1 MAEGVGAKVRVVRCP
16 KCDKLLP
23 ELPDFTVYR
32 CGGCSATLQVSK
44 FEKKFFL
51 SFFVVVV
58 VVVVVIFVLF
68 RSPGNTAKKRNPLTD
83 YSSER
88 SDGGDVKCFDNSE
101 SCSEKKGVNPD
112 AGSETD
118 RESIEV
124 GFKREEKMLLNSGAN
139 SINSSA
145 SITENRDVSKKPNA
159 SSLHGLHSRSGMRD
173 RCSIWCRSSRA
184 QVTDRN
190 SNADELVKEEL
201 EVQYTDQYRRTQ
213 QTQVSMGEE
222 RCRASIICG
231 LPRDQMNG
239 VPIAPYADEGPSS
252 QQMKLTHGSGNGG
265 PAMKQKR
272 EGANKAEYLEQD
284 PAQLLRKLDELRDQL
299 HRSCEVV
306 DRPKDRIP
314 KKRREASSSYN
325 HQGHGIW
332 FPEGSSSLNPDSSL
346 HPCMPNGYSMGLP
359 NFYPGYGEPFV
370 SQALG
375 RTSYHCHVQYPER
388 AMCNCPCGHLDLDP
402 LISYNHEGFYPQPA
416 CSCVRCYN
424 KHQVLP
430 AQAPPAFIS
439 NRRVPYLVNNHG
451 FNHVDG
457 SSVSGSRSYN
467 QTYGSSS
474 LYSHEPQSQQR
485 ATFPGKTDSRP
496 CQPKAG
502 AAPFVVCCNCFE
514 LLLLPQKLKLT
525 VEKCFKLRC
534 GSCFQVISLELDGK
548 RLVTSAP
555 PPVMPATMI
564 GNGSNDGLN
573 EDFPSQSHAS
583 GHPDTSYSEDY
594 DSPGYN
600 IQSRVENLVSPPTSS
615 HEMTGKKYD
624 LNFSDPEKM
633 LGLSTCSSRSEDVES
648 PDSKRCQRDAPSSVE
663 LPFEDEVTS
672 DVPGLPLREH
682 LAHPLSN
689 QITYG
694 SGKGSTSRRY
704 NQEKVSFNGNFQQ
717 NSVKDVQAAT
727 EIDLSVDEYSNPDFS
742 QDSWEVRRD
751 EEQPRIGKDDDSFF
765 AGLIKKTFKD
775 ISLFNQ
781 SVKDDRSKVSING
794 HPISDHLVKKAEKL
808 AGPVYPGEYWY
819 DYRAGFW
826 GVMGHPCLG
835 IIPVPIQG
843 TYFMKLLRTSD
854 RGLVV
859 PLSHLR
865 RRLIALLKL
874 LPSFVLLLQ
883 YHELIVDNK
892 QIFPLHHFNEAGCL
906 YFWEMQWLKRTWC
919 DSSTEILA
927 QEIKIRGEREERPV
941 WEQFDRNHTV
951 VNSSTERGNEINLGS
966 PLSAVSA
973 HPHLEG
979 PPRRSER
986 GEEVD
991 KGKER
996 EKEVVDEDK
1005 EAVTTIVLEDE
1016 DVDTIYSE
1024 DGKMSTP
1031 FIVRMSMRSGSLGMM
1046 MVVWR
1051 PSMAMSWRAPP
1062 LHLAFLHQGEPE
1074 PLWRSRDGW
1083 GLGVVKRD
1091 WEKGLGGEGQIS
1103 EHMHSG

>member
-32 CGGCSATLQVSK
+32 CGGCSATLQ
-44 FEKKFFL
+44 
-51 SFFVVVV
+51 
-58 VVVVVIFVLF
+58 
-68 RSPGNTAKKRNPLTD
+68 AKKRNPSTD
-83 YSSER
+83 YSLER

-112 AGSETD
+112 SGSETD

-124 GFKREEKMLLNSGAN
+124 GFRREEKMLLHSGAN

-145 SITENRDVSKKPNA
+145 SMTENRDVSQKPNA
-159 SSLHGLHSRSGMRD
+159 SSLHGLLPSGSGIRD
-173 RCSIWCRSSRA
+173 RYSIWCRSSRA

-190 SNADELVKEEL
+190 SNADELVKEKL
-201 EVQYTDQYRRTQ
+201 EVQSTDLHRRTQ

-252 QQMKLTHGSGNGG
+252 QQMKLTHGYGNGG
-265 PAMKQKR
+265 PTMKQKR
-272 EGANKAEYLEQD
+272 ERADKAEYLEQD

-299 HRSCEVV
+299 RRSCEVV

-314 KKRREASSSYN
+314 KNRREASSSYN
-325 HQGHGIW
+325 HQGHGTW
-332 FPEGSSSLNPDSSL
+332 FPEGLSSLNRDSSL
-346 HPCMPNGYSMGLP
+346 HPCIPNGYSTGLP

-388 AMCNCPCGHLDLDP
+388 PMCNCPCGHLDLDP
-402 LISYNHEGFYPQPA
+402 VISYHHEGFYPQPA
-416 CSCVRCYN
+416 CSCVHCYN

-439 NRRVPYLVNNHG
+439 NKRVPYLENNHG
-451 FNHVDG
+451 FYHVDG
-457 SSVSGSRSYN
+457 PSVSGSRSYN

-474 LYSHEPQSQQR
+474 LYSHEQQSQQS
-485 ATFPGKTDSRP
+485 AAFPGKTDSRP

-548 RLVTSAP
+548 RLVTSARP
-555 PPVMPATMI
+555 PATPATKI
-564 GNGSNDGLN
+564 SNGSNDGLN
-573 EDFPSQSHAS
+573 EDFLPQSHANR
-583 GHPDTSYSEDY
+583 HPDTSYSEDY

-600 IQSRVENLVSPPTSS
+600 IQSMVENLVSPPTSS

-624 LNFSDPEKM
+624 LNFSHADKM
-633 LGLSTCSSRSEDVES
+633 QGISTSSSRSEDVES
-648 PDSKRCQRDAPSSVE
+648 PDSQMCQRDAPSSAE

-689 QITYG
+689 QVTYG

-704 NQEKVSFNGNFQQ
+704 NQKKIASFNGNFQQ
-717 NSVKDVQAAT
+717 NSEKDVQAAT

-751 EEQPRIGKDDDSFF
+751 EDQHRIGKDDDSFF
-765 AGLIKKTFKD
+765 AGLMKKTFKD

-781 SVKDDRSKVSING
+781 SGKDDRSKVSING

-808 AGPVYPGEYWY
+808 AGPVYPGKYWY

-835 IIPVPIQG
+835 IIPPFIEEFNYPMPQNCAGGNTGVIVNGRELHQRDLD
-843 TYFMKLLRTSD
+843 LLVS
-854 RGLVV
+854 RGLSPNADQSYIIEISGKV
-859 PLSHLR
+859 
-865 RRLIALLKL
+865 
-874 LPSFVLLLQ
+874 F
-883 YHELIVDNK
+883 D
-892 QIFPLHHFNEAGCL
+892 EA
-906 YFWEMQWLKRTWC
+906 
-919 DSSTEILA
+919 S
-927 QEIKIRGEREERPV
+927 
-941 WEQFDRNHTV
+941 
-951 VNSSTERGNEINLGS
+951 
-966 PLSAVSA
+966 
-973 HPHLEG
+973 
-979 PPRRSER
+979 
-986 GEEVD
+986 GEELD
-991 KGKER
+991 
-996 EKEVVDEDK
+996 
-1005 EAVTTIVLEDE
+1005 
-1016 DVDTIYSE
+1016 
-1024 DGKMSTP
+1024 
-1031 FIVRMSMRSGSLGMM
+1031 SLG
-1046 MVVWR
+1046 R
-1051 PSMAMSWRAPP
+1051 LAPT
-1062 LHLAFLHQGEPE
+1062 
-1074 PLWRSRDGW
+1074 
-1083 GLGVVKRD
+1083 V
-1091 WEKGLGGEGQIS
+1091 EKMKHGFGMRVPRVIA
-1103 EHMHSG
+1103 